1 MKSQLSPVTE
11 TTASRV
17 AIRRSRVNVTTKTV
31 PALSA
36 VVFGGGLVRAIA
48 LAVVMLAGMAFVASA
63 ALMTEVQNGSF
74 EAPTTTGVY
83 NSTAGENFIPG
94 WNLYDSYGAGG
105 DLQGTVLGSSA
116 DNRMPVVPDGV
127 QVGFARQGSF
137 SQVVTANGQYGNPA
151 YLLKIDT
158 TYTLSAYLGID
169 KVFAQEDYSSKPL
182 MFGVYGTG
190 WVEGVHVGQWLVKQD
205 LDLSSIT
212 PGTMQEVTMSF
223 SVTPG
228 NGLENWNMIILLD
241 QPQAGSLTEID
252 DVRVDA
258 SPVPEPASL
267 AVLGLGLAGVLG
279 TARRRSK

>member
-1 MKSQLSPVTE
+1 MKSKIFPVTE

-17 AIRRSRVNVTTKTV
+17 AIRRSRMNVTTKTV

-48 LAVVMLAGMAFVASA
+48 LAVVMLAGMASVASA

-83 NSTAGENFIPG
+83 NSSAGENLIPG
-94 WNLYDSYGAGG
+94 WNLYDSYLVGG

-116 DNRMPVVPDGV
+116 DNRMPIVPDGL

-137 SQVVTANGQYGNPA
+137 TQVVTANGQYGTPA
-151 YLLKIDT
+151 YLAKVNT

-169 KVFAQEDYSSKPL
+169 KVFAQDYSSKPM
-182 MFGVYGTG
+182 MFGIMGSG
-190 WVEGVHVGQWLVKQD
+190 WVEGVFTQKWLVKQD

-223 SVTPG
+223 SVTPE
-228 NGLENWNMIILLD
+228 NGLENWNLIILLQ